1 MSLSRIETLD
11 VLTPHSVTA
20 LVENQE
26 NPFNMELFDQS
37 FIDQYRKLVKLE
49 ETWCARKDA
58 TVTTGGG
65 RAPDTV
71 ILDVW
76 FHSRSSIQY

>member
-1 MSLSRIETLD
+1 M
-11 VLTPHSVTA
+11 LTPYSVIA

-49 ETWCARKDA
+49 ETWCAKEDA
-58 TVTTGGG
+58 TVAAGGG
-65 RAPDTV
+65 HAPDTV

-76 FHSRSSIQY
+76 FHSRSNIQY